1 MDIKRKWRALGL
13 QLGLREPTLDG
24 IEVNNR
30 DVDDC
35 KMSML
40 SKWLK
45 RVDNS
50 KPSWNSLVAA
60 LRNVLVEGSDIAEA
74 IEAKYSIN

>member
-1 MDIKRKWRALGL
+1 MDIKKKWKALGL
-13 QLGLREPTLDG
+13 QLGLKKPTLEG
-24 IEVNNR
+24 IEADKR
-30 DVDDC
+30 DVADC
-35 KMSML
+35 KMEML

-45 RVDNS
+45 QVDNS

-60 LRNVLVEGSDIAEA
+60 LRNVLVEGSDIAKA